1 MDAFS
6 YLASLLGGT
15 AFAIA
20 AATFLAKKLVTQWL
34 QRDLLVAGESLKRGT
49 EELKSTLALE
59 KGKELEQFKGTM
71 ALEKGRELEQ
81 FKVELGF
88 EKSNELEQI
97 RAALSLSRDQ
107 AGWRQEAV
115 SARNDRI
122 RAEVLR
128 WANPILGAI
137 QELERR
143 LVNILEDHA
152 EVALSPSLS
161 KGVAEGWSIRYDYFM
176 PSTLYLFAQYFYW
189 VRRLQIEMSFE
200 LFETQAD
207 KDKFFEHIGAV
218 GAALGNHPMDGWR
231 GSYAGDTQVF
241 SLQQRAI
248 AAAMTVRSDGSRCME
263 VDEFMDAWLDSPLS
277 DALCPLKA
285 LLEGVDASSAARW
298 FRLEQVH
305 VALRAFKAHC
315 VAILKAPA
323 A

>member
-6 YLASLLGGT
+6 YLASLFGGT

-20 AATFLAKKLVTQWL
+20 VATFLAKKLVTQLL
-34 QRDLLVAGESLKRGT
+34 QRDLLDAGEKLKRGT

-59 KGKELEQFKGTM
+59 KGKELEQFKGSL
-71 ALEKGRELEQ
+71 ALAKGKELEQ

-88 EKSNELEQI
+88 EKSSELEQI
-97 RAALSLSRDQ
+97 RAALSLYRDQ
-107 AGWRQEAV
+107 AAWRQEAA
-115 SARNDRI
+115 SARNDRL

-137 QELERR
+137 RELEHR
-143 LVNILEDHA
+143 LFNILEDHA
-152 EVALSPSLS
+152 EVALSPS
-161 KGVAEGWSIRYDYFM
+161 KDVAQGWSIRYDYFM

-189 VRRLQIEMSFE
+189 VRRLQVEMSFE

-207 KDKFFEHIGAV
+207 KDKFFEHIRAV
-218 GAALGNHPMDGWR
+218 GGALGNHPMDNWK
-231 GSYAGDTQVF
+231 GSDAGDTQVF

-248 AAAMTVRSDGSRCME
+248 AAAMTVRSDGARCME
-263 VDEFMDAWLDSPLS
+263 VDEFMDAWLDPPLS
-277 DALCPLKA
+277 DTLSPLKA

-298 FRLEQVH
+298 FRLKQVH
-305 VALRAFKAHC
+305 VALRAFEAHC